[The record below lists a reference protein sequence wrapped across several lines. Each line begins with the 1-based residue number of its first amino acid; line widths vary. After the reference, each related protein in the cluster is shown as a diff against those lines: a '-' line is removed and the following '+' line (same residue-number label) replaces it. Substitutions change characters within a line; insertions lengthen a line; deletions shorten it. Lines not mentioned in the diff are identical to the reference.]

1 MKFNPNIFQNPAFI
15 KEYGSINYIDFSPI
29 QPYNFAATCSLRV
42 QIYNPLTKLVLKN
55 ISTFQKEAY
64 GATFRK
70 DGKLLVAG
78 DEEGKIRLFD
88 ANTKTMLRLFSGHR
102 AAVHRT
108 YFLSDLHHIVS
119 FSDDKTVKLWDVA
132 TERIVNTYREHKDYV
147 RAGSTNPVSPYTII
161 SGGYD
166 HFVKM
171 YDTRAD
177 KCVMTVNHGSPV
189 EALLFIPTG
198 SIFVTAGGN
207 DIKFWDAVSGG
218 RHLSNISQH
227 TKTVTCLDMSSDG
240 RHLISG
246 SLDRHVKFF
255 NTANYQ
261 MIHNLN
267 YTNSILSVGVSRDG
281 NTLAVGQVDGTLA
294 IHRREEKF
302 DEEKTD
308 EKRVKRR
315 KQRNFSLFDEVV
327 ERPERKDSKSYDVSL
342 RNFEYAKAL
351 DQVMN
356 RYCVNRT
363 PEVTVAIIQELIRR
377 NGLQQAL
384 INRPQ
389 ESLAKIITFFNKYI
403 GDGRF
408 TRILIDAIDI
418 FLNVYEPQF
427 MSFSPNIQRLIVE
440 LNRRVKVEEEMTLQF
455 LKLSGSLDMLINAT
469 EISYES
475 QSDLVDLTGTKLQP
489 TENAMNATVINL

>member
-1 MKFNPNIFQNPAFI
+1 MFI

-55 ISTFQKEAY
+55 ISTFQKEAF
-64 GATFRK
+64 GATYRK

-88 ANTKTMLRLFSGHR
+88 TNTKTMLRLFSGHR
-102 AAVHRT
+102 APVHRT

-119 FSDDKTVKLWDVA
+119 YSDDKSVILWDVA
-132 TERIVNTYREHKDYV
+132 TEKSMNSFREHNDYV
-147 RAGSTNPVSPYTII
+147 RAGATNPISPHTIL

-166 HFVKM
+166 HAVKM
-171 YDTRAD
+171 YDTRSN
-177 KCVMTVNHGSPV
+177 KSVLSVNHGSPV
-189 EALLFIPTG
+189 ESVLFIPSG
-198 SIFVTAGGN
+198 GIFISAGGT
-207 DIKFWDAVSGG
+207 DIKFWDAVNGG
-218 RHLSNISQH
+218 RHLGNISQH
-227 TKTVTCLDMSSDG
+227 TKTVTCLSMSADG

-267 YTNSILSVGVSRDG
+267 YTNSVLSVGVSRDG

-302 DEEKTD
+302 EEEKAD
-308 EKRVKRR
+308 EKREKRR
-315 KQRNFSLFDEVV
+315 KHRNLMFEEFIPK
-327 ERPERKDSKSYDVSL
+327 PEKRESKSYDNSL
-342 RNFEYAKAL
+342 RAFEYAKAL

-377 NGLQQAL
+377 NGLKQAL
-384 INRPQ
+384 VNRQ
-389 ESLAKIITFFNKYI
+389 QDSLAKIITFFNKYI

-427 MSFSPNIQRLIVE
+427 MTLSPNIQRLIVE
-440 LNRRVKVEEEMTLQF
+440 LNRRIKVEEDMTLQF
-455 LKLSGSLDMLINAT
+455 LKLGGSLDMVINAA
-469 EISYES
+469 EASYEN
-475 QSDLVDLTGTKLQP
+475 QTDLVDLTATKLQP
-489 TENAMNATVINL
+489 TENAMNAIVINL